1 MAEPSR
7 TRWGLVLVATGA
19 GVIAAAHVGK
29 VPAALPAIRAEFGL
43 DLVAAGWVVSI
54 FNATGMAGGM
64 LAGVFADRI
73 GHRRLALTGLAA
85 LLLGSLAGATAE
97 SGTVLLLTRF
107 LEGLG
112 FVTTAVSAPSIIAN
126 AAKHR
131 DRRLALGLWGAYM
144 PAGVAAMM
152 LMSPALLAPFGWRGL
167 WLAVAAATGVW
178 FVVLWAAGRDFAA
191 PASGQRQG
199 GSALEDIRLTLSRPG
214 PWLLAAC
221 FAFYTLQW
229 LALMVWLPTYLIEQR
244 GSTVL
249 AAATLTVLVIALNIP
264 GNLLGGWL
272 LHRDVPR
279 WALLAT
285 VAGLSAPFGLGIFSD
300 LLPDLMRYAL
310 CLAFSFLGGMLPA
323 AVLAGAPVFTP
334 TPRQIGATN
343 GLLVQGSHVG
353 QLIGPPAVA
362 AVVAATGDWQAG
374 AWIFVAAGALGVV
387 AALVIRPVERD
398 LVQPAG

>member
-1 MAEPSR
+1 MAEPLR

-64 LAGVFADRI
+64 LAGVFADHI

-167 WLAVAAATGVW
+167 WLAVAGATGVW
-178 FVVLWAAGRDFAA
+178 FAVLWAAGRDFAA

-229 LALMVWLPTYLIEQR
+229 LALMVDR
-244 GSTVL
+244 KS
-249 AAATLTVLVIALNIP
+249 
-264 GNLLGGWL
+264 
-272 LHRDVPR
+272 
-279 WALLAT
+279 
-285 VAGLSAPFGLGIFSD
+285 
-300 LLPDLMRYAL
+300 
-310 CLAFSFLGGMLPA
+310 
-323 AVLAGAPVFTP
+323 
-334 TPRQIGATN
+334 
-343 GLLVQGSHVG
+343 
-353 QLIGPPAVA
+353 
-362 AVVAATGDWQAG
+362 VV
-374 AWIFVAAGALGVV
+374 
-387 AALVIRPVERD
+387 
-398 LVQPAG
+398 

>member
-43 DLVAAGWVVSI
+43 DLVSAGWVVSI

-178 FVVLWAAGRDFAA
+178 FAVLWTAGR
-191 PASGQRQG
+191 
-199 GSALEDIRLTLSRPG
+199 
-214 PWLLAAC
+214 
-221 FAFYTLQW
+221 
-229 LALMVWLPTYLIEQR
+229 
-244 GSTVL
+244 
-249 AAATLTVLVIALNIP
+249 
-264 GNLLGGWL
+264 
-272 LHRDVPR
+272 
-279 WALLAT
+279 
-285 VAGLSAPFGLGIFSD
+285 
-300 LLPDLMRYAL
+300 
-310 CLAFSFLGGMLPA
+310 PA
-323 AVLAGAPVFTP
+323 AHSLPPSRSPLRRAKEGRATGRTTSGGGRSPGRWIHPPPAPPQAPPP
-334 TPRQIGATN
+334 TPRTRRAPARRQPWSRAPPHRGRPGAPGAPATWR
-343 GLLVQGSHVG
+343 SPRWR
-353 QLIGPPAVA
+353 PPRWR
-362 AVVAATGDWQAG
+362 GRSRSCRW
-374 AWIFVAAGALGVV
+374 WHS
-387 AALVIRPVERD
+387 
-398 LVQPAG
+398 